1 LKGLHPLTLLL
12 VITASLVQLA
22 FSGQV
27 RKNKLDHR
35 RSLIVS
41 TRVGDVSRLDGEVRS
56 KQRGE
61 ANPRELQ
68 VGDKLS
74 EGDIVLTGAQS
85 RAEWSLGPDSY
96 FQVGGESQ
104 VRLYETLDEMH
115 FDIERG
121 EVFVIV
127 SSLDKGEV
135 LELDTPHALL
145 TVARRGRYRIR
156 VSKNGDTEA
165 TVVQGELRFV
175 NSKGEAGRVTT
186 RKQIHFFLP
195 KN

>member
-1 LKGLHPLTLLL
+1 MLLM
-12 VITASLVQLA
+12 VIIAALLPSGV
-22 FSGQV
+22 SGQD
-27 RKNKLDHR
+27 RENKLSQR
-35 RSLIVS
+35 RSLMVS

-61 ANPRELQ
+61 AAPRPLHI
-68 VGDKLS
+68 GDKLT
-74 EGDIVLTGAQS
+74 EGDVVLTGTQS

-96 FQVGGESQ
+96 FQVGGDSQ
-104 VRLYETLDEMH
+104 VRLYETTVNEMH

-145 TVARRGRYRIR
+145 TVARSGRYRVR
-156 VSKNGDTEA
+156 VSRNGDTEA

-186 RKQIHFFLP
+186 RKQVHFLLP

>member
-1 LKGLHPLTLLL
+1 MRIITAIL
-12 VITASLVQLA
+12 VITAALPPLGVSGQDRENQLA
-22 FSGQV
+22 Q
-27 RKNKLDHR
+27 RQ
-35 RSLIVS
+35 SLIVS
-41 TRVGDVSRLDGEVRS
+41 IRIGDVSRLDEEVRS
-56 KQRGE
+56 RQPGE
-61 ANPRELQ
+61 AHPRELH

-74 EGDIVLTGAQS
+74 EGDVVLTGTQS

-96 FQVGGESQ
+96 FQVGGDSQ
-104 VRLYETLDEMH
+104 VRLSETTQTEMH

-175 NSKGEAGRVTT
+175 NRKGEAGRVTT
-186 RKQIHFFLP
+186 HKQVHFFLP